1 MDSFSLYEREEQYDP
16 FTDVLFNGLLGFV
29 FMFMVAFLL
38 INPPAES
45 GKVDTDAQYLI
56 TVHWPDEHPDD
67 IDTYVEDPL
76 GNIVWYHAKE
86 AGLMHL
92 DRDDRGN
99 YKDTLTVNGQRIVN
113 PLNQETVSIRGF
125 AAGEYV
131 VNVYHYVAS
140 SPEPVTVTIKVERV
154 NPVVNVVYYR
164 VFELEHRGQER
175 TAVRFTIDDQGD
187 VLNVSTLDKSLVQ
200 RTRQVKG

>member
-1 MDSFSLYEREEQYDP
+1 METFSLYEREDQFDP
-16 FTDVLFNGLLGFV
+16 FTDILFNGLLGFV

-45 GKVDTDAQYLI
+45 GKVDTDAQFLI
-56 TVHWPDEHPDD
+56 TVAWPDEHPDD
-67 IDTYVEDPL
+67 IDTYVEDPA
-76 GNIVWYHAKE
+76 GNIVWYHVKE

-99 YKDTLTVNGQRIVN
+99 YRDTITINGERIVN

-125 AAGEYV
+125 VAGEFV

-140 SPEPVTVTIKVERV
+140 SADPVTVTIKVERV
-154 NPVVNVVYYR
+154 NPVVDIVYYR
-164 VFELEHRGQER
+164 ALELDHRGHER
-175 TAVRFTIDDQGD
+175 TAVRFTIDHSGN
-187 VLNVSTLDKSLVQ
+187 VLNVSTVDRSLVR